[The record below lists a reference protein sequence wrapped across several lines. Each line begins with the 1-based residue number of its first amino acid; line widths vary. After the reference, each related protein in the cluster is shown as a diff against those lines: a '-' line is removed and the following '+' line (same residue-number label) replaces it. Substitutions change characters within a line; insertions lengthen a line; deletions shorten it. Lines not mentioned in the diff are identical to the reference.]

1 MLQLC
6 SISSD
11 TRTVTYYMDIA
22 MYMYVHYFLLK
33 CNVVKEST
41 SLHINYNVQL
51 IAIHMHVAITNV
63 NGYYIEA

>member
-1 MLQLC
+1 
-6 SISSD
+6 
-11 TRTVTYYMDIA
+11 
-22 MYMYVHYFLLK
+22 MYVHYFLLK